1 MLCLEIILSLFP
13 NPTMKMNLVTVMATL
28 ATVTAI
34 ATAVTNMEMT
44 CQPLSLIGATQKKM
58 ILMWKTWL
66 FQMMN
71 QTCGDAVASFSFASP
86 VNALLEPSDDDNKV
100 INDSVT
106 IESVVT
112 VESLDMPWFDTYSV
126 GDLSRRAL
134 ISFFPQAV

>member
-13 NPTMKMNLVTVMATL
+13 NPTMKMNLVTVMAT
-28 ATVTAI
+28 VTTI
-34 ATAVTNMEMT
+34 ATAVTKMEMM

-71 QTCGDAVASFSFASP
+71 QTCGDTVASFSFASL
-86 VNALLEPSDDDNKV
+86 VNALLDPSDDDNKV

-106 IESVVT
+106 VESVVT
-112 VESLDMPWFDTYSV
+112 VESLDMTWFDTYSV
-126 GDLSRRAL
+126 GDLRRRAL
-134 ISFFPQAV
+134 ISFFPQGV